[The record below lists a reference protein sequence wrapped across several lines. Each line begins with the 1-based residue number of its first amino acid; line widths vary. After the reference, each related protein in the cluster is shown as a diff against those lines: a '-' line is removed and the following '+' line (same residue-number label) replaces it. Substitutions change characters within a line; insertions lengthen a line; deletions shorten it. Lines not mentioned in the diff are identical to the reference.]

1 MKKLIFLLFLIFFS
15 EVITA
20 QTKEELEAMIA
31 SKKDSIAAIQKNV
44 DAAQAQ
50 IDALPGWRYDAFGT
64 IGGSFSGTKNWY
76 SKETP
81 NSSVGNF
88 GIIINAKA
96 DLIREKFFWKNAA
109 NTNLS
114 WTKLDDKDDN
124 TDSEDFEV
132 ATDIFNLSS
141 LYGYNLTKNFAA
153 SAFAE
158 YRSSLINNFNDPG
171 FLDLGVGA
179 TWTPFSD
186 LVVVIHPLNY
196 NFVFSSSGNSYES
209 SLGAKIVAD
218 YKKEIGNLNIGSNLS
233 VFLSYQDTDYSNYTW
248 TNNLSYTIWKN
259 LGLGFDFGLRKNK
272 QEAYNYELKT
282 DPNATLSGADNELQ
296 SYWLFGINYKL

>member
-1 MKKLIFLLFLIFFS
+1 MKKLIFILTLIFLS
-15 EVITA
+15 QISTG
-20 QTKEELEAMIA
+20 QTKEELESIIA
-31 SKKDSIAAIQKNV
+31 SKKDSIAAIQNHV

-50 IDALPGWRYDAFGT
+50 LDALPGWRYDIFGT
-64 IGGSFSGTKNWY
+64 VGGSFSGTKNWY

-88 GIIINAKA
+88 GINLNAKA

-109 NTNLS
+109 NVNVR
-114 WTKLDDKDDN
+114 WTKLDDKDDS

-141 LYGYNLTKNFAA
+141 LYGYNITKNFAA

-171 FLDLGVGA
+171 FLDLGIGG

-196 NFVFSSSGNSYES
+196 NFVFSSSGNTYES

-218 YKKEIGNLNIGSNLS
+218 YKK
-233 VFLSYQDTDYSNYTW
+233 VD
-248 TNNLSYTIWKN
+248 
-259 LGLGFDFGLRKNK
+259 R
-272 QEAYNYELKT
+272 
-282 DPNATLSGADNELQ
+282 
-296 SYWLFGINYKL
+296 